1 MYDPEKPFGGI
12 SILFVG
18 DLVQLPVTTGRDLWS
33 AMYGIVSGNDAN
45 ARNLFQKIQ
54 VHELTANMQSADC
67 EAHMRQVVVFWVLL
81 LIYPSRQ
88 KWSAEDNA
96 RYTPITQD
104 IVEGITHELTPE
116 DIKQDPNWITQST
129 CIITSNVDKDII
141 NAVAAKAFG
150 ECTNVRV
157 L

>member
-1 MYDPEKPFGGI
+1 
-12 SILFVG
+12 
-18 DLVQLPVTTGRDLWS
+18 
-33 AMYGIVSGNDAN
+33 
-45 ARNLFQKIQ
+45 
-54 VHELTANMQSADC
+54 MQSADC
-67 EAHMRQVVVFWVLL
+67 ETHMRRVAAFWVLPS
-81 LIYPSRQ
+81 IYPSGQ

-116 DIKQDPNWITQST
+116 DIEQDPNWITQST
-129 CIITSNVDKDII
+129 CIVTSNVDRAII

-150 ECTNVRV
+150 NRTNVRV